1 MILSGGPRTVEEGDV
16 GELFSSNLETLM
28 EKRIK
33 ILGICFGHQLLAVHF
48 GGRLEPGGNP
58 EYGQTKIEIVDS
70 SVLVNGLQENQ
81 QVWMSHSDEVAELP
95 SGMKTLIRSGDNRI
109 AAFSNSDESIFGVQF
124 HPEVTHTPNGLTVLN
139 AFLRDI
145 CRYTEKWKPENQ
157 IESIIQDVNN
167 TVGESQSYISL

>member
-48 GGRLEPGGNP
+48 GGLLEPGGNP

-95 SGMKTLIRSGDNRI
+95 SGMKTLIPM
-109 AAFSNSDESIFGVQF
+109 
-124 HPEVTHTPNGLTVLN
+124 PE
-139 AFLRDI
+139 
-145 CRYTEKWKPENQ
+145 C
-157 IESIIQDVNN
+157 
-167 TVGESQSYISL
+167 